1 MLRRNLIKNLL
12 CLPLLG
18 FLGFSKKTEAA
29 SSIPKEISFFNEEFN
44 DSSVFYNDDLKKSI
58 KEAVSEWLK
67 NDTSPKFEMHVLRA
81 QATNL
86 ERDKLIFLR
95 SIIKI
100 KAFHNG
106 WQIWETASCAEY
118 HELISIKKEL
128 IGINDCPEGLVLNNE
143 VKPQCYNE
151 DSHKSVAWID
161 NAEKFEVSIRPL

>member
-29 SSIPKEISFFNEEFN
+29 TSIPKEISFFNEEVRN
-44 DSSVFYNDDLKKSI
+44 SSILYNDDLKTLI
-58 KEAVSEWLK
+58 KKTVLEWLE
-67 NDTSPKFEMHVLRA
+67 NHTSPKFEMDVLIG
-81 QATNL
+81 QAANL
-86 ERDKLIFLR
+86 DRDKLIFFR
-95 SIIKI
+95 STIKI

-128 IGINDCPEGLVLNNE
+128 IGINDYPEGLVLNNE

-161 NAEKFEVSIRPL
+161 NAEKFEVSIRPV